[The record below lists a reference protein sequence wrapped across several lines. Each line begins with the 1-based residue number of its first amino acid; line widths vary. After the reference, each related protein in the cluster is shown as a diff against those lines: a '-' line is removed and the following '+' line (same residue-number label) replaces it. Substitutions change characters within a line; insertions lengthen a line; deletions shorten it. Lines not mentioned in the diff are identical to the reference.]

1 MDIQINNISEKL
13 KGVPKTTVK
22 LLIER
27 PWSNEKME
35 KKIIREEIKI
45 NSIPYYGIVEPGIG
59 YICVTKFTPE
69 VSSELK
75 DALKNLQSEHQITS
89 LIIDMRG
96 NPGGL
101 LNEAPKICN
110 IFVEKPISHNFDQMG
125 ELVSLLNKNKLHFFM
140 GSNWKFH
147 PAFKKMKEVIDSKI
161 LGRILSFTVIFG
173 QYLPDWHPWEDYRK
187 GYSANKRL
195 GGGIL
200 LDSHEFDY
208 IQWFLGPI
216 RTVAG
221 FCGKHTD
228 LEIDTEDIAE
238 AIVKLESGAIG
249 NIHVDYLQRPY
260 RRSFYFYGE
269 QGSMEW
275 DFSSNE
281 IKVYKLDKKEW
292 EITRIDPSY
301 ELNQMYKDEIS
312 HFLNI
317 LAGKEASLSNIEDAV
332 RILKVIEAVKNSSKE
347 GIVVTL

>member
-1 MDIQINNISEKL
+1 M
-13 KGVPKTTVK
+13 K
-22 LLIER
+22 LLI
-27 PWSNEKME
+27 
-35 KKIIREEIKI
+35 IGCG
-45 NSIPYYGIVEPGIG
+45 SIGKRHLG
-59 YICVTKFTPE
+59 
-69 VSSELK
+69 
-75 DALKNLQSEHQITS
+75 NLQSLGAFDITVVDLDQARLKEIADNFGVNIGTDLAAALDAKPDAVFICS
-89 LIIDMRG
+89 PNHKHMEQA
-96 NPGGL
+96 L
-101 LNEAPKICN
+101 LSAKAGCN